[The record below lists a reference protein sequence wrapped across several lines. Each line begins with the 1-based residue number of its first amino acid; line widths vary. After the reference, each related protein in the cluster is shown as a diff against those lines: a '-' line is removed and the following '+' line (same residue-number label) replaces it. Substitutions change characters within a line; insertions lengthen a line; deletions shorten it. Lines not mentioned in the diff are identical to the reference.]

1 MADGNK
7 RAAKRPAAKKRAAKK
22 RAAPTGAAA
31 VDVASQPFLDAQ
43 LHGDTVVNRRART
56 AKRPVGA
63 ARIKAAA
70 AVLKTRAPVPLK
82 DLPDEINQSIELL
95 KPSQRSLHGSKF
107 SLLWRRAA
115 RQDAA
120 VVLRP
125 A

>member
-1 MADGNK
+1 VCDARREQAGGE
-7 RAAKRPAAKKRAAKK
+7 
-22 RAAPTGAAA
+22 APGSEEAGREEA
-31 VDVASQPFLDAQ
+31 
-43 LHGDTVVNRRART
+43 GRT
-56 AKRPVGA
+56 DRGGGGVEEAGPPVS
-63 ARIKAAA
+63 
-70 AVLKTRAPVPLK
+70 LK
-82 DLPDEINQSIELL
+82 DLPEEINQSIELL